1 MIGSPLRYPGGKSLM
16 TTFFVDLFEANNME
30 NVVYVEPYAG
40 GAGAA
45 INLLLSDKVDSIWI
59 NDANIGIYSFWNALT
74 NAPQRFIQTVC
85 DTPVTLDEWILQ
97 KDIVDTA
104 LEPSFELGFATFFL
118 SRTNRSG
125 VISAGPI
132 GGNSAEKQQNASYK
146 IDCRFNK
153 AELVE
158 RLSAIAE
165 LADRIQV
172 TNLDAL
178 DLLRTLDDDVFV
190 YLDPPYYLK
199 GKCLYMNHY
208 THDEHQVLADFLQN
222 EAEFR
227 WVLSYDDVTAIRTMY
242 KERPLYRFP
251 LSYTVQDVK
260 KGMELLTCSNN
271 VAFPVDLTIRRNSA
285 PNINL
290 IKITNINIMS
300 EVKIERKGAD
310 ELCFDQNNPRLV
322 EFSNSTKESDILNVL
337 WSNMAVNEL
346 VLSILAN
353 GFFPNEAMY
362 AVNEDGKLVVVEGNR
377 RLAAVKAILNPD
389 LVKNGG
395 MNKYRDRIT
404 DELRNSLSQE
414 LPVIILSNREEA
426 WRYIGF
432 KHVNGAAKWD
442 SYAKAEYIAQVHNNY
457 GVSLEEIASQIG
469 DSNQTTQK
477 LYQGLMVL
485 NQADRETDFKKDDVY
500 NKRIYFS
507 HVYTSIMYSSMQEY
521 LGLKLGDVSYAPVPQ
536 TNLKKLEEVMV
547 WLLGSKKRDLP
558 PVVKS
563 QNPGIRQLCQV
574 LQSPDAIQYLRI
586 HNDLEM
592 AYDWSQDGLN
602 VFHES
607 LVTAQAALQR
617 AMSKVSY
624 YEGNEDLLRTAMNM
638 ANTADDLF
646 KIMKEKKQSKA
657 EDTNKRTLD

>member
-1 MIGSPLRYPGGKSLM
+1 MLGSPLRYPGGKSLM
-16 TTFFVDLFEANNME
+16 TTFFIDLFEANHMRD
-30 NVVYVEPYAG
+30 VIYVEPYAG

-45 INLLLSDKVDSIWI
+45 INLLLSKKVDRIWI
-59 NDANIGIYSFWNALT
+59 NDANIGVYSFWNALI
-74 NAPQRFIQTVC
+74 NEPQRFIQTVL
-85 DTPVTLDEWILQ
+85 DTPVTLNEWAEQ
-97 KDIVDTA
+97 KCVVEKA
-104 LEPSFELGFATFFL
+104 SEPSFELGFATFFL

-132 GGNSAEKQQNASYK
+132 GGRSEEKQQNAKYK

-153 AELVE
+153 VELIE
-158 RLSAIAE
+158 RLRAIAE
-165 LADRIQV
+165 LSERVQV
-172 TNLDAL
+172 TNLDAI
-178 DLLRTLDDDVFV
+178 DLLRTLNDDVFV
-190 YLDPPYYLK
+190 YLDPPYYVK

-208 THDEHQVLADFLQN
+208 THEEHQVLANFLQN
-222 EAEFR
+222 EAVFR
-227 WVLSYDDVTAIRTMY
+227 WVLSYDDVPAIRTLY
-242 KERPLYRFP
+242 SERKLYRFP
-251 LSYTVQDVK
+251 LSYTVQDVR
-260 KGMELLTCSNN
+260 KGMELLTYSDNI
-271 VAFPVDLTIRRNSA
+271 VLPEELAIRRSSSD
-285 PNINL
+285 NIKL
-290 IKITNINIMS
+290 IKIENIKIMS
-300 EVKIERKGAD
+300 EVKIEKIGAD
-310 ELCFDQNNPRLV
+310 KLNFDQHNPRLV
-322 EFSNSTKESDILNVL
+322 EFSNSAKEADILNVL
-337 WSNMAVNEL
+337 WVNMAVNEL

-353 GFFPNEAMY
+353 GFFPNEALY
-362 AVNEDGKLVVVEGNR
+362 AVHEDGKLIIVEGNR

-389 LVKNGG
+389 AIKNGG

-404 DELRNSLSQE
+404 DDLRNSLLQE
-414 LPVIILSNREEA
+414 LPVIILNNREEA

-457 GVSLEEIASQIG
+457 GVSLDEIASQIG

-485 NQADRETDFKKDDVY
+485 NQADKETDFKKDDVY

-507 HVYTSIMYSSMQEY
+507 HVYTAIMYSSMQEY
-521 LGLKLGDVSYAPVPQ
+521 LGIKLGDISDKPVPQ
-536 TNLKKLEEVMV
+536 ANLKKLEEVMV
-547 WLLGSKKRDLP
+547 WMLGSRKRDLP

-574 LQSPDAIQYLRI
+574 LQNADAIQYLRI

-607 LVTAQAALQR
+607 LVAAQSALQK
-617 AMSKVSY
+617 ALSKVSY
-624 YEGNEDLLRTAMNM
+624 YEGNEDLLRTAMDM

-646 KIMKEKKQSKA
+646 KMMKAKKQNLA